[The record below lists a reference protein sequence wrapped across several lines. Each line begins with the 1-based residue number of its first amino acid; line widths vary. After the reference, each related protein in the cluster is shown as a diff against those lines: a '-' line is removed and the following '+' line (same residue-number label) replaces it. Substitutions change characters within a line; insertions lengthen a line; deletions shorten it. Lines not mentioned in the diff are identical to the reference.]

1 MSKKVRCDIRAIK
14 KKIEDKWWRGLF
26 RYEEKYARDWARD
39 RLDYLAQLYPK
50 AIAFKSWQPVK
61 CDCCDKVMYSISEAN
76 GSHWIDKGAKG
87 MSAWNYWCRREKWN
101 VHCCIAWCNGFDKES
116 HHNRLTARMVRL
128 YGLERV
134 EQKLDELTK
143 IHNKPSWEEML
154 EKIKEYED
162 EFDSLGITY

>member
-1 MSKKVRCDIRAIK
+1 
-14 KKIEDKWWRGLF
+14 
-26 RYEEKYARDWARD
+26 
-39 RLDYLAQLYPK
+39 
-50 AIAFKSWQPVK
+50 
-61 CDCCDKVMYSISEAN
+61 
-76 GSHWIDKGAKG
+76 
-87 MSAWNYWCRREKWN
+87 
-101 VHCCIAWCNGFDKES
+101 
-116 HHNRLTARMVRL
+116 MVRL